1 MKKLISS
8 FLFMLLSV
16 FSFAVNNP
24 GAPGNGGPV
33 KPLPAP
39 IDSNALILLGAAVIL
54 IVAYAMYKR
63 INAKRLA

>member
-8 FLFMLLSV
+8 LLFMLLSV
-16 FSFAVNNP
+16 FSFAADNP
-24 GAPGNGGPV
+24 GAPGTGGSPEE
-33 KPLPAP
+33 PPAP